1 MPSRAVWAEI
11 NLGAIE
17 HNIKE
22 IKKCSRGGA
31 KLCAVVKA
39 DAYGHGIV
47 PCSQAAQREGVDWLG
62 VALVEEGMLVRE
74 GGVTTPILVFGAL
87 NWDGMEA
94 AARHD
99 LTVPLPDVN
108 SVQLAQRAAEQS

>member
-1 MPSRAVWAEI
+1 MSHMPLLRKTSSVVSLP
-11 NLGAIE
+11 NLRE
-17 HNIKE
+17 NIRRLRDHVGPKV
-22 IKKCSRGGA
+22 KV
-31 KLCAVVKA
+31 LLVVKA

-94 AARHD
+94 AARYARRK
-99 LTVPLPDVN
+99 LVTG
-108 SVQLAQRAAEQS
+108 